1 MITLIVTYKC
11 KPHLREEFL
20 ETILTEGLD
29 LACRA
34 EAGNIKYDYYIPTG
48 NDEELLLIEKW
59 HDEDALTSHGKQP
72 HFVRIGEIKK
82 AFVNETFVER
92 FES

>member
-11 KPHLREEFL
+11 KPHLREHFL
-20 ETILTEGLD
+20 EKLITEGLD

-34 EAGNIKYDYYIPTG
+34 EAGNIKYDYYIPTE
-48 NDEELLLIEKW
+48 NDEELLLVEKW
-59 HDEDALTSHGKQP
+59 HDADALSEHGKQP
-72 HFVRIGEIKK
+72 HYLRIGEIKK
-82 AFVNETFVER
+82 EFVNDTVVER